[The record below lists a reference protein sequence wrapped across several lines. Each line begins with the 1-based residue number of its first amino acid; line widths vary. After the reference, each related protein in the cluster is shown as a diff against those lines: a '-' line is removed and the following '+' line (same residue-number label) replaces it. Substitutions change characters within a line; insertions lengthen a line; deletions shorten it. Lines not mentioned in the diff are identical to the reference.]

1 MAQKELDD
9 AKAAY
14 QKGEYQKAASELA
27 DAAKY
32 GAKDAYENI
41 AGATT
46 GGGTTATTTEKK
58 AGSSS
63 SVPSGSSAFASSTG
77 SAPAKSNA

>member
-46 GGGTTATTTEKK
+46 GGPTATTTEKK

-63 SVPSGSSAFASSTG
+63 SVPSGTSASASSTG